1 VHVHTSYDPQS
12 NGITLQLANRGASAV
27 DVRITDV
34 YTGSVHTVHLK
45 AGETASKYSERN
57 QTFGWYDFV
66 VEVES
71 DSTFVYQLAGHV
83 ETGEESRTDPAIAA
97 V

>member
-1 VHVHTSYDPQS
+1 VHVHTSYKPQG
-12 NGITLQLANRGASAV
+12 NGITLHLENHGAFAV
-27 DVRITDV
+27 DVRITDI

-45 AGETASKYSERN
+45 AGETVTKYSERN

-71 DSTFVYQLAGHV
+71 DSTFVWQLAGHV
-83 ETGEESRTDPAIAA
+83 ETGKESRTDPAIAA